1 MEMNGHILS
10 GGQQVSP
17 FTVVSLC
24 SVDVYRA
31 VGLICAWSSSA
42 VTPGLELMQNR
53 MERIQRTDSGG
64 GAGTPGAQKHRQ
76 QLNLV

>member
-17 FTVVSLC
+17 FTVVA
-24 SVDVYRA
+24 VYRA
-31 VGLICAWSSSA
+31 VDLICAWSSSA

-53 MERIQRTDSGG
+53 MERIQRADSGG